1 MRSIYQREEGTQDGP
16 DERSIEGGYSRLQE
30 SGGVQAEQEVR
41 PSGDEPAHSTA
52 QSSCGVG
59 DGDSQ
64 EEHQSE
70 EGIVDKNSLPN
81 ISMVFPIGGIWK

>member
-1 MRSIYQREEGTQDGP
+1 M
-16 DERSIEGGYSRLQE
+16 
-30 SGGVQAEQEVR
+30 QAEQEVR

-52 QSSCGVG
+52 QSRSRVG

-81 ISMVFPIGGIWK
+81 ISMVFPTNRRDLKIIYPPLWKKMFY